1 MNFGSYH
8 EAIYSLWLFHSKS
21 WISIAESVDLRSFS
35 GNWSAEA
42 PLVVGLLTLNSLKS
56 LVKLPSSTFT
66 RLGIYYQWT
75 RIKNEV
81 SYVYNFFICFY
92 VPQVAQTTWLR
103 RHPAWLFYCVFM
115 KLGGSNFTC
124 DCFTLHY
131 KFWLITRGWGNFQHD
146 CLSCVFMK
154 LSGSNVT
161 CSCFTLH
168 HIFWLIPR
176 GHILLV
182 GASL

>member
-1 MNFGSYH
+1 MFSWNRVAVFLLVAASLYIINFDSYNK
-8 EAIYSLWLFHSKS
+8 AIYWLWLFHSES

-103 RHPAWLFYCVFM
+103 RHPAWSFTVF
-115 KLGGSNFTC
+115 SWN
-124 DCFTLHY
+124 
-131 KFWLITRGWGNFQHD
+131 W
-146 CLSCVFMK
+146 VA
-154 LSGSNVT
+154 V
-161 CSCFTLH
+161 
-168 HIFWLIPR
+168 
-176 GHILLV
+176 ILLV
-182 GASL
+182 TASLCIINFGS